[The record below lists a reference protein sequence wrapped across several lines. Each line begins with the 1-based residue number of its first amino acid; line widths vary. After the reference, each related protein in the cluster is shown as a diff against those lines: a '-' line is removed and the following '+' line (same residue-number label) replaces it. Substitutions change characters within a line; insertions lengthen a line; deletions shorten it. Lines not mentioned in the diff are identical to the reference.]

1 MALFPIVNYFDAIL
15 LEWWTT
21 PMQFQLGW
29 RLPESVALFLLSFV
43 WSDSIIHIW
52 AALGEERVFF
62 PELRQVKGLLSHR
75 QLWTLRLTRTL
86 FQHDG
91 IRHPEVH
98 PLFLNCN
105 SEPEVRTASM
115 SRLTEED
122 TTLGLAVGI
131 SAGFEMQHS
140 LLVRVAKWRIFF

>member
-1 MALFPIVNYFDAIL
+1 MDDSDAVPARMKTAWVGGIVSPLICMIRQYNSY
-15 LEWWTT
+15 
-21 PMQFQLGW
+21 
-29 RLPESVALFLLSFV
+29 LS
-43 WSDSIIHIW
+43 SPGG
-52 AALGEERVFF
+52 GEGFS

-140 LLVRVAKWRIFF
+140 LLVHVAKWRIFF